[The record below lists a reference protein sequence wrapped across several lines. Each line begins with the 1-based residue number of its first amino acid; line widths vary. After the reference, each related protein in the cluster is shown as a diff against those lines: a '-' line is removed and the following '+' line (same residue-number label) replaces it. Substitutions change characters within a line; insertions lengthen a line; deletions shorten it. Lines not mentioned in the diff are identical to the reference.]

1 MEMVYVLLSVLQIA
15 SNKPATFIA
24 TNPSITILQ
33 RDCQTRLAV
42 CTFEPHTHNTYNQRG
57 CNVGFISFL
66 LFRVF
71 STNYLN
77 VLFILNIID
86 YFFISIFTWRRYIG
100 THTSHKESKDA
111 GSLSNL
117 PSRASNA
124 SSSIED
130 ERWLAYKSY
139 SQMPSE
145 RNGNV
150 GREDWKA
157 PSLTYVGV
165 HHPPRSSS
173 RSYQPPATPFRR
185 RTPNRAMH
193 PPSPRTLFVPFSPH
207 TQPRYTMQSI
217 DNTTRES
224 RVLWMP
230 RPEDQTANLN
240 RCLFFI
246 TPLISYA
253 TPVLFR
259 I

>member
-1 MEMVYVLLSVLQIA
+1 MTSIYRYSHVSQRIKERWFALQLL
-15 SNKPATFIA
+15 
-24 TNPSITILQ
+24 
-33 RDCQTRLAV
+33 
-42 CTFEPHTHNTYNQRG
+42 
-57 CNVGFISFL
+57 
-66 LFRVF
+66 
-71 STNYLN
+71 
-77 VLFILNIID
+77 
-86 YFFISIFTWRRYIG
+86 
-100 THTSHKESKDA
+100 
-111 GSLSNL
+111 L

-124 SSSIED
+124 SSSTED
-130 ERWLAYKSY
+130 ERWLVYKSY
-139 SQMPSE
+139 SQMLSE

-165 HHPPRSSS
+165 YHPPRSSW
-173 RSYQPPATPFRR
+173 SYQPPTTPFRR
-185 RTPNRAMH
+185 RTPNRTMH
-193 PPSPRTLFVPFSPH
+193 IPLRTLFVPFSPH

-253 TPVLFR
+253 TLVLFR

>member
-1 MEMVYVLLSVLQIA
+1 MVAFTLL
-15 SNKPATFIA
+15 
-24 TNPSITILQ
+24 
-33 RDCQTRLAV
+33 
-42 CTFEPHTHNTYNQRG
+42 
-57 CNVGFISFL
+57 
-66 LFRVF
+66 
-71 STNYLN
+71 
-77 VLFILNIID
+77 
-86 YFFISIFTWRRYIG
+86 
-100 THTSHKESKDA
+100 
-111 GSLSNL
+111 L
-117 PSRASNA
+117 PSRASNT
-124 SSSIED
+124 SSSAED

-139 SQMPSE
+139 SQMLSE

-150 GREDWKA
+150 GRENWKA
-157 PSLTYVGV
+157 PSLTYVGI
-165 HHPPRSSS
+165 HHLAGSSW
-173 RSYQPPATPFRR
+173 SYQPPPTSFRR

-193 PPSPRTLFVPFSPH
+193 PRTLFSNPFSPY

-253 TPVLFR
+253 TLVLFR